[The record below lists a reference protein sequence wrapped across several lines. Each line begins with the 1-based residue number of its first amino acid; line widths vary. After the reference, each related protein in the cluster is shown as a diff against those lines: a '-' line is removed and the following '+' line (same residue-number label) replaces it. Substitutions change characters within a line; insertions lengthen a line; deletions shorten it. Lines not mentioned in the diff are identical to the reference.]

1 MRDTFHRFRSLF
13 NIINSGRMASV
24 FRLNLEKK
32 KKNETKRDQI
42 RLFPLKISLFVRT
55 IIRIEAW
62 LHVYKQ
68 PVWINFIVV
77 NGISSWAMVIY
88 PIGK

>member
-13 NIINSGRMASV
+13 NIINSGKMASV

-32 KKNETKRDQI
+32 EKNETKRDQI
-42 RLFPLKISLFVRT
+42 RLFPLRISLFVRT

-77 NGISSWAMVIY
+77 NGVSSWATVIY

>member
-1 MRDTFHRFRSLF
+1 MAFQRDLLTRSSMRDTFHRFRSLF
-13 NIINSGRMASV
+13 NIINSGKMASV

-32 KKNETKRDQI
+32 EKNETKRDQI

-68 PVWINFIVV
+68 PV
-77 NGISSWAMVIY
+77 
-88 PIGK
+88 